1 MAYKI
6 DEVKCIGCG
15 SCEAICPQMAIA
27 RQPNG
32 KEKIDPEKCVSCG
45 MCAQV
50 CPVNAIDPE

>member
-6 DEVKCIGCG
+6 KKETCIACG
-15 SCEAICPQMAIA
+15 SCEAICPQQAIA
-27 RQPNG
+27 RDTDG
-32 KEKIDPEKCVSCG
+32 KEKINPDICISCG